1 MTEQARQTLQTERA
15 KVQDYKAQIAE
26 QEELARQNE
35 LVLKQQ
41 REKLPSNESQR
52 ALRQKLAGLKGRE
65 QRRII
70 EDIKQD
76 ISTKEGYIKQSREE
90 FGKFKEELG
99 SYEKGLQ
106 DYEKEIERVELI
118 QQDYEAVK
126 KASEKDQLGL
136 IVMYGTEQQ
145 KQIAK
150 DFVESENKELRDWY
164 SQVETIQ
171 ESLPKG
177 EKLNIDWNK
186 TKISGVSSEAFGG
199 SLSLDEYS
207 KKIESLQKN
216 AIDLDSKVQLKEIPI
231 LDIKEPETVATKEFK
246 LATGIGLVSGMT
258 MEPKIRTS
266 SVPTNKEVYKEFIK
280 DNPLS
285 GTIKFG
291 IEKFKG
297 FTTNI
302 LSGKT
307 YSPFTYSDISGIPE
321 AIEKVSSPLVLT
333 AKFIESPKKTFDET
347 KIKLISDL
355 SYFDKSISE
364 IKKQGDIEKK
374 QKEKFNELSKDL
386 QNLQGEELNRR
397 LNEIKSVGGKVVTKI
412 DNEGNI
418 IYETSYQ
425 ESKVRVGFGDW
436 KREIPISRIDTRT
449 KTGAYSSFWALES
462 ERILK
467 NINYPKE
474 GKYEKKVI
482 PETELNIFGGTG
494 IYNPLTG
501 KYEPQKL
508 TIPEREE
515 IITILPPIETAS
527 EIVST
532 GRYFSPYI
540 GQLLFFGETGGKF
553 LELSTEEGKLDLWS
567 GTKKMVKEYPF
578 DTLAI
583 GTLGT
588 IKVAQVTGK
597 AFTPRITY
605 LDETL
610 KPMIPS
616 KAQNIMSKEEAL
628 LISEKGMGASREFTG
643 RAFGETLTQGRRTIV
658 STPARD
664 LFGMKPIYSGRYV
677 EDVKGYKKAFE
688 YFTEKG
694 IPEKEVVKILRRIS
708 PMREAQVVSYG
719 GKIIQSDKSIID
731 LTGMRY
737 RGGLKE
743 KIILDYKGRKIESP
757 TRVGKPKQEEVSILL
772 ENIKSKTPIGK
783 EEGEIGELSFFKGKG
798 EEFNPLKDLGKRS
811 KEFKEG
817 AIAKKTGEETFDLGK
832 IETYKTG
839 EVSKEITYLKPKKV
853 SGSQIDVD
861 IINPTIQKQTIFD
874 LPSGVKTVQVKPME
888 KVDDLI
894 VKSEE
899 WTKVSEELLPIK
911 TGGSNIIKPANI
923 KKTPLSKTFG
933 KDEELITLYHGT
945 TKESAES
952 IKMLGFKGD
961 TSFTTNKEFAESFAR
976 RKAVTDRIKGI
987 KSEPEVLEFKIT
999 KEEYLK
1005 ARGQTKSKFY
1015 EEVVIKKDKVD
1026 LFSGTKD
1033 LPEIKGGSNLLII
1046 KNIETDTKPL
1056 AEVTSKVLDIKT
1068 KQLPKTLNPLI
1079 EESPKMIG
1087 SSSVK
1092 VIPSASSI
1100 NIEEVPAKT
1109 IPAIKETSLMKEG
1122 ITPKI
1127 DTSFKSSQPSRAS
1140 EGIKLDLG
1148 QKPSFKLGESQKVSQ
1163 QEKQSNRVGFK
1174 EMFSLLTGKTTKT
1187 TKTPKTTEIKIPK
1200 GKIKLGIPSKEDTT
1214 KSKTTKGLFKVLVRK
1229 KGKDIE
1235 IGEFETER
1243 TAKQELF
1250 KTIRKEIRASGFVE
1264 KGGEKI
1270 KIDLSG
1276 TEFRP
1281 SKVDEFRVVEPKRRR
1296 IKRGT
1301 SESSQLK
1308 QAKKN
1313 KFNWGF

>member
-508 TIPEREE
+508 TIPEREG

-532 GRYFSPYI
+532 GRYFTPYL
-540 GQLLFFGETGGKF
+540 GQLLFFGEAGGKF
-553 LELSTEEGKLDLWS
+553 AELSLEEGKLDLWS

-583 GTLGT
+583 ATLGT
-588 IKVAQVTGK
+588 IKGVQVTGK

-628 LISEKGMGASREFTG
+628 LISEKGMGVSREFTG

-757 TRVGKPKQEEVSILL
+757 TRVGKPKQEEVSSLL

-933 KDEELITLYHGT
+933 KD
-945 TKESAES
+945 
-952 IKMLGFKGD
+952 
-961 TSFTTNKEFAESFAR
+961 
-976 RKAVTDRIKGI
+976 
-987 KSEPEVLEFKIT
+987 
-999 KEEYLK
+999 
-1005 ARGQTKSKFY
+1005 

>member
-508 TIPEREE
+508 TIPEREG

-532 GRYFSPYI
+532 GRYFTPYL
-540 GQLLFFGETGGKF
+540 GQLLFFGEAGGKF
-553 LELSTEEGKLDLWS
+553 AELSLEEGKLDLWS

-583 GTLGT
+583 ATLGT
-588 IKVAQVTGK
+588 IKGVQVTGK

-628 LISEKGMGASREFTG
+628 LISEKGMGVSREFTG

-757 TRVGKPKQEEVSILL
+757 TRVGKPKQEEVSSLL

-933 KDEELITLYHGT
+933 KDEE
-945 TKESAES
+945 
-952 IKMLGFKGD
+952 
-961 TSFTTNKEFAESFAR
+961 
-976 RKAVTDRIKGI
+976 
-987 KSEPEVLEFKIT
+987 
-999 KEEYLK
+999 
-1005 ARGQTKSKFY
+1005 
-1015 EEVVIKKDKVD
+1015 VVIKKDKVD

-1046 KNIETDTKPL
+1046 KNIETDTKSL